1 MKFFNRDASQSEY
14 KNAVNII
21 RQKSQP
27 LEHLDALI
35 EAAGDARIVLLG
47 EASHGTHEYY
57 TVRTKITQRLI
68 AEKGFHFIGVEG
80 DWPDCYLLNRYIKA
94 YQDEN
99 KKIAEVLEHFTRWP
113 TWMWANWEVA
123 ALTEWLREWNQPKP
137 ANEKAGFY
145 GIDVYSLWESLEA
158 VMNYLREVDPEA
170 SKATQ
175 QAIRC
180 FEPYRTDDGQSYA
193 WATRQVVPASCQTEV
208 MQLLKKIR
216 RGIPQYDHDREA
228 VFSTEQNALVAVNAE
243 KYYRAMV
250 QFGASSWNVRDHHMT
265 ETIARLLDFHG
276 PNSKAIIWE
285 HNTHIGDARA
295 TDMADEG
302 LVNVGQLVREKYGGS
317 QVFAVG
323 FGSYQGSVIAARQW
337 RAPMQDMEVP
347 PARKESWEAL
357 LQEAGNFDKIIF
369 SKDIQEEP
377 SMQQPWAHRAIGVVY
392 HPEKEKYG
400 NYVPSIIPGRYD
412 AFIFLP
418 ETEALHPLG
427 LPADAEK
434 IPEAYP
440 WGV

>member
-1 MKFFNRDASQSEY
+1 MKFFNQSAGQKEY

-21 RQKSQP
+21 RNKSQP
-27 LEHLDALI
+27 LENLDALI
-35 EAAGDARIVLLG
+35 EAAGAARIVLLG

-68 AEKGFHFIGVEG
+68 AEKGFQFIGVEG

-94 YQDEN
+94 YQDEH
-99 KKIAEVLEHFTRWP
+99 KKIAEVLEHFNRWP
-113 TWMWANWEVA
+113 TWMWGNWEVA
-123 ALTEWLREWNQPKP
+123 ALTEWLREWNRSKP

-145 GIDVYSLWESLEA
+145 GLDVYSLWESLEA
-158 VMNYLREVDPEA
+158 VMNYLRDVDPEA
-170 SKATQ
+170 AKATW

-193 WATRQVVPASCQTEV
+193 WATRQVVPASCHAEV
-208 MQLLKKIR
+208 IQLLKKIR
-216 RGIPQYDHDREA
+216 QGIPQYDHDREA

-250 QFGASSWNVRDHHMT
+250 QFGASSWNVRDQHMT

-276 PNSKAIIWE
+276 PDSKAIIWE

-302 LVNVGQLVREKYGGS
+302 LVNVGQLVREKYGES
-317 QVFAVG
+317 QVFIVG

-337 RAPMQDMEVP
+337 GAPMQDMEVP
-347 PARKESWEAL
+347 PAREDSWEAL
-357 LQEAGNFDKIIF
+357 LQEADDIDKIIF
-369 SKDIQEEP
+369 SKDIQEET

-392 HPEKEKYG
+392 HPEREKYG
-400 NYVPSIIPGRYD
+400 NYVPSIIPRRYD

-418 ETEALHPLG
+418 ETETLHPLG